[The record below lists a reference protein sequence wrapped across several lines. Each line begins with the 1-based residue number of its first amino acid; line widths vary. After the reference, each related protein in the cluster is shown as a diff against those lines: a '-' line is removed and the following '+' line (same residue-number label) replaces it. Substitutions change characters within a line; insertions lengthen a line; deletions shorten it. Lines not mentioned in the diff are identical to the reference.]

1 MYITL
6 CVLPYV
12 CVVIMNE
19 RSSSGISRETTKVPN
34 SNTNTNAGKKTYC
47 KCDAAYHGGSTKNQ
61 AERETKPEPIPV
73 PIPVLVPALIPI
85 PNPKPQQLF
94 AHFVYVGCS
103 AASYAFFSSNLA
115 CFKPTS
121 VKTKN
126 WKSFGFF

>member
-1 MYITL
+1 MFINM
-6 CVLPYV
+6 CVYFYM

-47 KCDAAYHGGSTKNQ
+47 KCNAAYHGGSTKNQ

-73 PIPVLVPALIPI
+73 LVPVLI
-85 PNPKPQQLF
+85 PNPKPEQLF

-103 AASYAFFSSNLA
+103 AVNSAFFSSNLA
-115 CFKPTS
+115 IF
-121 VKTKN
+121 
-126 WKSFGFF
+126 